1 MVKIEMVEVEE
12 IIMVEI
18 ETIIILVVMMIMMIN
33 FLEVKVEVIIDNHQK
48 KI

>member
-48 KI
+48 KM